1 MGIFGRTKAKLNY
14 SELETLHLLLS
25 KLYDGSK
32 FKQTELNDALFLRM
46 RVNAV
51 LKDTPKP

>member
-1 MGIFGRTKAKLNY
+1 MGIFGRTKEKLKRV
-14 SELETLHLLLS
+14 ELETLHLLLS

-46 RVNAV
+46 RVNTV
-51 LKDTPKP
+51 LKDTD